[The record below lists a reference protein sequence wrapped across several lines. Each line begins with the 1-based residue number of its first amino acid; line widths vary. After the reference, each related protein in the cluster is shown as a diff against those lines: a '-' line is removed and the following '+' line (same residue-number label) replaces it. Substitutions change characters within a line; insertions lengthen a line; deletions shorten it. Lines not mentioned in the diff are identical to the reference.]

1 MNVTDL
7 KLPRLMAVVC
17 KAGGMD
23 AVEKLADAF
32 GGKLVY
38 IPNRDGCP
46 DNHLLVQAAG
56 RAVADALC
64 SAYGGNTLEF
74 PRGNDT
80 LRLYLVAGMLAED
93 ENTSNNQIAD
103 AVGCT
108 WRQARRLRKKVR
120 GRTKLAQALAEI
132 VAPRRKVG
140 RQLDLVELLQADATP
155 NKK

>member
-1 MNVTDL
+1 MNVADL

-17 KAGGMD
+17 KAGGME

-38 IPNRDGCP
+38 IPTRDGCP
-46 DNHLLVQAAG
+46 DNHLLVLAAG

-64 SAYGGNTLEF
+64 SAYGGNMLEF

-93 ENTSNNQIAD
+93 KHTSLNQIA
-103 AVGCT
+103 AALGIS
-108 WRQARRLRKKVR
+108 WRQARRLRKQVG
-120 GRTKLAQALAEI
+120 GRTKLAKALAEI

-140 RQLDLVELLQADATP
+140 RQFDLEDWLQAGATP